1 MVAGVFLATHPSV
14 YTAIHESVAHC
25 RRKQEVIEPHALVC
39 SPPVA
44 LVIPER
50 PERSVGVQP
59 PESIGSAL
67 RQQSRERLPAL
78 RLDQCV
84 VVQRSR
90 LIDVLRRWYNVII
103 AGQYDGHTGRHEFAG
118 VRD

>member
-1 MVAGVFLATHPSV
+1 MVARVLLATHPSV

-59 PESIGSAL
+59 PESIRLAL
-67 RQQSRERLPAL
+67 RQQSRERLPGSEVGPMRCCLKIAFDRCL
-78 RLDQCV
+78 APL
-84 VVQRSR
+84 VQRC
-90 LIDVLRRWYNVII
+90 N
-103 AGQYDGHTGRHEFAG
+103 
-118 VRD
+118 